1 MKNTIEITDLTLKK
15 IVGNV
20 KRERKKQK
28 ISRLNLALE
37 MEHES
42 VGLIYFIEAGINN
55 RRYNL
60 IHLETFA

>member
-28 ISRLNLALE
+28 ISRLNLALA
-37 MEHES
+37 MGHES

>member
-28 ISRLNLALE
+28 ISRLNLALA